1 MFSFDHSLQ
10 LYVAV
15 LSRVTR
21 DEQRAFLSEG
31 IITNIGYI
39 YPSSSHA
46 RDVQRAFLSE
56 GERMDT
62 AARDHV
68 HTNTLCWTSGE
79 GVGGR
84 GRGQSSADR
93 AG

>member
-1 MFSFDHSLQ
+1 MLGSALCLNSKRGVSFDHSLQ

-21 DEQRAFLSEG
+21 D
-31 IITNIGYI
+31 
-39 YPSSSHA
+39 
-46 RDVQRAFLSE
+46 VQRTFLSE

-68 HTNTLCWTSGE
+68 HTNTLCGRVGE

-84 GRGQSSADR
+84 RRGQSSVDR
-93 AG
+93 VG